1 MHRIPDFVECESR
14 YGNTRVE
21 VVEELYAKN
30 CQANIKLHS
39 AMLCANH
46 QLISR
51 KISDTE
57 TIQCSSTQE
66 AANAR
71 LALQYGVGDL
81 GTGGDAGGSP
91 ADHIAS

>member
-1 MHRIPDFVECESR
+1 MECESR

-57 TIQCSSTQE
+57 TIQCSSTKE

-71 LALQYGVGDL
+71 LQLQYGVGDL
-81 GTGGDAGGSP
+81 EGGMEVDAGDAP
-91 ADHIAS
+91 ADHIEAS